1 MNLSVTGGTGYLGS
15 AVTAGLLADGRT
27 VRAHVRS
34 TASADRLP
42 AGAGHVAGDLGDAAW
57 LRASIDEPE
66 ALFMPPHPATRPAG
80 PLTPPSSTSALCA
93 LAGSDRPL
101 VYTGGTWVHGSRDPI
116 TEESPV
122 SPPPMVARRPAIL
135 QRLQTAAADGIRT
148 VVIAPADVRGAGAGK
163 SPRCFA
169 ALPPPAAASRRCC
182 TSATANSASASDARR
197 LRNYLAAVSRRHDES
212 LAAQPTIG
220 RLPERPCSFES
231 VPQHEPMVIG

>member
-148 VVIAPADVRGAGAGK
+148 VVIAPADVRGAGAGI
-163 SPRCFA
+163 PAMLRCAPTTGGSEPALLYVGNGKLRVRQRRA
-169 ALPPPAAASRRCC
+169 AIAELPCR
-182 TSATANSASASDARR
+182 
-197 LRNYLAAVSRRHDES
+197 
-212 LAAQPTIG
+212 
-220 RLPERPCSFES
+220 S
-231 VPQHEPMVIG
+231 VPEA